1 MAFRE
6 AKATKI
12 GGKFL
17 AYGETGSGKS
27 WFQLTFPNVACIDSG
42 AGIGF
47 YENKL
52 FLISCIFCIFAAGK
66 VHFFSV
72 EKLNIV

>member
-27 WFQLTFPNVACIDSG
+27 WFQLTFPNVACIDSE

-47 YENKL
+47 YEKE
-52 FLISCIFCIFAAGK
+52 IY
-66 VHFFSV
+66 
-72 EKLNIV
+72 